1 MNKRIALVL
10 CLIFCLPAIPWG
22 DNPSPIDP
30 NSILGRRYKLVINRL
45 EPKALAC
52 YTNKGSAGDLKVK
65 VIVEQDGKA
74 QSIEILEDTVKDK
87 KITGCIEQLLMDTTW
102 PVADNAIYFNY
113 TFSFALTPVSDATPI
128 PKAVP
133 AQTPE
138 PAQTPV
144 PEPAPEPAP
153 IPVPAPEPPTVV
165 KLGSRD

>member
-10 CLIFCLPAIPWG
+10 CLIFCLPAISWG

-74 QSIEILEDTVKDK
+74 RSVEILENTVRDK

-113 TFSFALTPVSDATPI
+113 TFSFAQTPVSDATPI

-133 AQTPE
+133 V
-138 PAQTPV
+138 QTPV
-144 PEPAPEPAP
+144 PAPAPEPAP
-153 IPVPAPEPPTVV
+153 TPVTEPAPTPEPTPGEG
-165 KLGSRD
+165 KK